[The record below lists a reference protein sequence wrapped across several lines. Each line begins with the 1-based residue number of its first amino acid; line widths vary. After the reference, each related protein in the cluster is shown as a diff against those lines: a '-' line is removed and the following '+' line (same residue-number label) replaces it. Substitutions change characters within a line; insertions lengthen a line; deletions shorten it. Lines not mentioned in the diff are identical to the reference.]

1 MCLVD
6 LKKALLRVPRT
17 VLEWTMRK
25 NGIPEVLVRTVMS
38 LHQEAKTN
46 DRVDSESSVDFE
58 VKVGMHQGFILSPFL
73 FALLVD
79 IVIEFARG

>member
-1 MCLVD
+1 
-6 LKKALLRVPRT
+6 
-17 VLEWTMRK
+17 
-25 NGIPEVLVRTVMS
+25 MS